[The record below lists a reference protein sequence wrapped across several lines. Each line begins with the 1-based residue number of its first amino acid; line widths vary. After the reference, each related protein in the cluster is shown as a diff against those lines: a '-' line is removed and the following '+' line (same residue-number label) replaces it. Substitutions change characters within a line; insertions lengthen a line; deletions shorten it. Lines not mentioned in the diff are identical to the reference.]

1 MLIHISFY
9 TETQHLPNVFDKSSA
24 TELIVL
30 HYIFMISITMLLKT
44 VKSRKYLETP
54 VCV

>member
-1 MLIHISFY
+1 MLIHIILY
-9 TETQHLPNVFDKSSA
+9 AEIQHLPNVFDYSSA

-30 HYIFMISITMLLKT
+30 HHIFMISIAMLLKT
-44 VKSRKYLETP
+44 VKSRQYLETA